1 LSDKIIVIKKWDHL
15 HVDVMEIPYLVNG
28 YIDHMISR
36 PEQEIGFFWG
46 FDTGW
51 YEYRAAA
58 GGAYTKI
65 TVPFIDIFYHFRDD
79 RNLVQAGIVFGM
91 HDAI

>member
-1 LSDKIIVIKKWDHL
+1 MIIVIKKWYHL
-15 HVDVMEIPYLVNG
+15 HLDAMEEPYLVNG

-46 FDTGW
+46 FDPGW
-51 YEYRAAA
+51 QEYWPAA
-58 GGAYTKI
+58 GSADTKI
-65 TVPFIDIFYHFRDD
+65 TVPFIDIFDHFRENG
-79 RNLVQAGIVFGM
+79 NLAQAGIIFGM

>member
-1 LSDKIIVIKKWDHL
+1 
-15 HVDVMEIPYLVNG
+15 MEVAYLVNG

-36 PEQEIGFFWG
+36 PEQEVSFFWR

-51 YEYRAAA
+51 QEYWPAA
-58 GGAYTKI
+58 GGADTKI
-65 TVPFIDIFYHFRDD
+65 TVPFIDIFDHFRDN
-79 RNLVQAGIVFGM
+79 RNLAQAGIVFGM